1 MFKKIYNSVQQND
14 VSSFV
19 DSLTYWQAINLW
31 ATLLVAKNKERSLL
45 NAREEAEL
53 EYDDLDKLKYELNET
68 LNSPIY
74 K

>member
-1 MFKKIYNSVQQND
+1 MFKKFYNNIQQND

-45 NAREEAEL
+45 DAREEAEL